1 MGEDQEL
8 QLHIREQADPA
19 RSSPKEATFAQSQS
33 SFKLRKWQWW
43 FLLFIYSFLIL
54 AGQTSGTL
62 LGRFYFK
69 QGGKSLWMA
78 TIVPS
83 SGFPLLIPL
92 LLILRSSS
100 TAAAAATVSRP
111 SIAKLAAIYIGFG
124 LIGTGDNLMY
134 SYGLLYLP
142 VSTFSLVCATQ
153 LAFNAVFSYFLNSQ
167 KFTPFIFNS
176 IILLTLAA
184 ALLGVHSDSGSAS
197 DHNYPLG
204 LALTL
209 AASAVFSLVL
219 SLTQLVF
226 QKVIKAETFTVVL
239 EMILWTGLVSSVAS
253 VVGLFAGGEW
263 KMIHEEFTGSEKGR
277 VSYLMTLIWIAICWL
292 LYGVGNIGLIFLVSS
307 LFANVIGTL
316 GLPLVPIFAVMFFH
330 ERMDGVKAVAL
341 LMAILGFVNYVYQ
354 HYLDDTKEKRAVT
367 RDEQP

>member
-1 MGEDQEL
+1 MAEAQEL
-8 QLHIREQADPA
+8 KLHIREQVDPA
-19 RSSPKEATFAQSQS
+19 RSSPNVAAFAQSQS
-33 SFKLRKWQWW
+33 SSKLRKWQWW
-43 FLLFIYSFLIL
+43 FLVFFYSFLIL

-62 LGRFYFK
+62 LGRFYYN

-83 SGFPLLIPL
+83 SGFPLLVPL

-100 TAAAAATVSRP
+100 TASAAAAAATVSRP
-111 SIAKLAAIYIGFG
+111 SIAKLATIYIGLG

-184 ALLGVHSDSGSAS
+184 ALLGVHSDGGSAS
-197 DHNYPLG
+197 GHKYPLG

-209 AASAVFSLVL
+209 AASAVFSLIL
-219 SLTQLVF
+219 SLTQLAF
-226 QKVIKAETFTVVL
+226 QKVIKTENVTVVM
-239 EMILWTGLVSSVAS
+239 EMILWTGLVSTVAS

-263 KMIHEEFTGSEKGR
+263 KGIHEEFIGSE
-277 VSYLMTLIWIAICWL
+277 
-292 LYGVGNIGLIFLVSS
+292 N
-307 LFANVIGTL
+307 
-316 GLPLVPIFAVMFFH
+316 GLPLVPIFAVVFFH

-341 LMAILGFVNYVYQ
+341 LIAILGFVNYVYQ
-354 HYLDDTKEKRAVT
+354 HFLDDTKEKRAMTT
-367 RDEQP
+367 RDEHP